1 MLVRPFNTLVA
12 LLTAVIIFL
21 AVSILWNSNNSPPT
35 MVPFSASSPDSRVSV
50 PGAYF
55 LAIDTKRIAD
65 DKWFFEFAPFRTVYI
80 VLPVPSEPDKVNIQS
95 GAALGQSTMVGGTPP
110 AAATTTTDLV
120 AEPEKP
126 AEEVKTP
133 EPEPII
139 APERNEYGFLP
150 AVKTG
155 ELPNPMRIFLVE
167 NAGSHEEVF
176 AALIYAFAQI
186 PNSYIYEYLFRPRF
200 NIFTI
205 LKSFNLGN
213 LAKPRFSTSMKLDE
227 TEPHPDIILATT
239 CEFDVTRLQPQMSYM
254 LGNGSYLFC
263 TIHHA
268 DRWHRESSY
277 KYYNAIQPWI
287 EADRVTFLFLSGHT
301 KRYVEEQV
309 IPSWDMK
316 HRDATKKFE
325 VFVPVFPVEPSTKE
339 EMSFS
344 LQGNYESVRR
354 DYKSIFDRFSAF
366 EKNHPDKPQFQQLRM
381 HLIGHGKHPDVPQE
395 IGNRVEFNE
404 GLEFEEFY
412 KILSESFALLP
423 AFASDE
429 YYDRKASSS
438 VPASLIAGVPI
449 VGKRQLLQTY
459 DYMTEDSMWI
469 QGDDE
474 DDMAVVGRILEMSQQ
489 DIDAQKSRTRYRNR
503 EVIDE
508 NIQKALSWSRAIEH
522 RQNRTGLEP
531 LKEGWTWEW

>member
-1 MLVRPFNTLVA
+1 MLVRPFNTLIA

-21 AVSILWNSNNSPPT
+21 AVSILWNSNNSPPA
-35 MVPFSASSPDSRVSV
+35 MVPFSASSPDARLSVSV
-50 PGAYF
+50 PGEPGNVNTQASPV
-55 LAIDTKRIAD
+55 LA
-65 DKWFFEFAPFRTVYI
+65 P
-80 VLPVPSEPDKVNIQS
+80 PVP
-95 GAALGQSTMVGGTPP
+95 A
-110 AAATTTTDLV
+110 TTDL
-120 AEPEKP
+120 AGSALDKSGSQSEPEKP
-126 AEEVKTP
+126 VEVKVP
-133 EPEPII
+133 E
-139 APERNEYGFLP
+139 PERNEYGFLP
-150 AVKTG
+150 AVKLG
-155 ELPNPMRIFLVE
+155 DLPNPMRIFLIE

-227 TEPHPDIILATT
+227 QEPHPDIILATT

-263 TIHHA
+263 TVHHA

-287 EADRVTFLFLSGHT
+287 EAGRVTFLFLSAHT
-301 KRYVEEQV
+301 KKYVEEQV
-309 IPSWDMK
+309 VTSWDEK
-316 HRDATKKFE
+316 HRVAAEKFE
-325 VFVPVFPVEPSTKE
+325 VFVPVFPVEPSKKE

-354 DYKSIFDRFSAF
+354 DYKSIFGRFSAF

-381 HLIGHGKHPDVPQE
+381 HLIGHGKHPEVPQD
-395 IGNRVEFNE
+395 ISDRVEFNE
-404 GLEFEEFY
+404 GLEFAEFY

-449 VGKRQLLQTY
+449 VGKRQLLETY
-459 DYMTEDSMWI
+459 SYLTEDSMWI
-469 QGDDE
+469 QGDEE
-474 DDMAVVGRILEMSQQ
+474 DDMAVVGRILEMSPQE
-489 DIDAQKSRTRYRNR
+489 IDAQKDRTRNRNR
-503 EVIDE
+503 AVIDD
-508 NIQKALSWSRAIEH
+508 NIKKALSWAREIEY

-531 LKEGWTWEW
+531 VKEGWTWEW